1 MNKLAESFLTEIQ
14 KLGFV
19 LNMPTR
25 AGAAPVTRRRPVG
38 PAPTAGTMR
47 RKSQAAGVTPVN
59 VSASESPTATLPGKS
74 SAPAS

>member
-25 AGAAPVTRRRPVG
+25 AGAVPVTRRRPAG
-38 PAPTAGTMR
+38 PAPTAGTMQ

-59 VSASESPTATLPGKS
+59 VSTSESPTATLPGKS